1 MGRMKKHL
9 YFLSKDKK
17 TRIHSVIYSMEGEA
31 KPKAVIQLC
40 HGMAEYIGR
49 YDRFARHLEK
59 QGFVVAGHDHLGHG
73 QSVND
78 WGDYGYFSEETNR
91 TLIKDMHQLRLN
103 VSKRYPDIPYFM
115 LGHSMG
121 SYLLREYLADYGEG
135 LAGAIILGTGYSE
148 PAMASLGIMATKV
161 MAAFYGWRHRSLLI
175 QGLTY
180 SPAYLSYSI
189 SGSNLKR
196 NWLTKD
202 LKAMKAFLN
211 DPFCGFLFTLNGH
224 RGLFQTVRA
233 SCLKE
238 NAKKIPK
245 TLPMFLV
252 SGKEDPVGSLGKG
265 VEKAFKLYKDVG
277 IKNVSI
283 KLYPGDRHEILN
295 ELNRDEV
302 EEDIIK
308 WMENILSCGL

>member
-1 MGRMKKHL
+1 MKKDL

-17 TRIHSVIYSMEGEA
+17 TRIHSVIYSLEEKT

-40 HGMAEYIGR
+40 HGMAEHIGR
-49 YDRFARHLEK
+49 YDPFARHLAK
-59 QGFVVAGHDHLGHG
+59 RGFVVAGHDHLGHG

-78 WGDYGYFSEETNR
+78 WGDYGYFSEGANR
-91 TLIKDMHQLRLN
+91 TLIKDMHQMRIN
-103 VSKRYPDIPYFM
+103 ISKRYPDLPYFM

-121 SYLLREYLADYGEG
+121 SFLLREYLADYGEG

-161 MAAFYGWRHRSLLI
+161 IAAFYGWHHRSLLV
-175 QGLTY
+175 QGITY
-180 SPAYLSYSI
+180 SPAYRSYSI
-189 SGSNLKR
+189 SGSDLKR

-202 LKAMKAFLN
+202 TKVMQAFLD

-238 NAKKIPK
+238 NARKIPK
-245 TLPMFLV
+245 SLPLFLA
-252 SGKEDPVGSLGKG
+252 SGKEDPVGGLGEG
-265 VEKAFKLYKDVG
+265 VKKVFKLYKNAG
-277 IKNVSI
+277 MENVSI

-295 ELNRDEV
+295 EYDRDKV
-302 EEDIIK
+302 INDIIK
-308 WMENILSCGL
+308 WMETYISC